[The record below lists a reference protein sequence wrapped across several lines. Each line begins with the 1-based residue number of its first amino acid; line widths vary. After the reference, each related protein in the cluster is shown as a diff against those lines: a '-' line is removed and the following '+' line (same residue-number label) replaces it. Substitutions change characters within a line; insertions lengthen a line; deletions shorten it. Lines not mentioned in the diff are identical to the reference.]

1 MQRLA
6 LKAGLASLSFLV
18 SSCAIDRPVATA
30 APSLLS
36 YGGLANV
43 MAAVRISEIHY
54 DNGGTDAGEA
64 IEISGPAGVSIEGW
78 SIVLYNGS
86 GGATYEPTR
95 VLRGSIPATCG
106 SRGVVVETY
115 QTNGIQ
121 NGSPDGIAL
130 VDADGNVVEF
140 LSYEGSIVAS
150 SGPALGLRSRDIGA
164 SEAGNEAAGMSLQ
177 RGGDEAWSDPI
188 DATFG
193 ACNDTP
199 DAGAPVASVTVDGS
213 ASLFAGMREVYVAK
227 TLDASGTE
235 LKGTTVSWIS
245 SNPNVAH
252 VSSGGV
258 VTVRA
263 PGDVQI
269 IATAANGVAG
279 SIAVAVEEVVP
290 LPPTET
296 FISEIHYDNDG
307 ADAGEA
313 IEIEG
318 PENLS
323 VNNWRLVLYNGSN
336 GLPYDTRILSGLI
349 PSQCAGGRGTI
360 AVTFPLNGIQNGSPD
375 GIALVNASGAV
386 VEFISYEGAFRA
398 TDGPAIGRLSTN
410 LPVDE
415 TGGAPG
421 RSLQR
426 DALGW
431 YGPATSSFGSCNV
444 APGPF
449 VSFTGRNSSDP
460 ALPVGYEDQLFAT
473 LNDGRGGTTPASFT
487 WSSETPDIARVDADG
502 VVHALAAG
510 VATIRADAGN
520 GAGGTFNLATRVA
533 EASTTAQYANH
544 TEFGVPVD
552 ADASDDFVIRRDQY
566 TSSFNRLRG
575 IPNWVSMNLDATH
588 FGPEDRCDCFTFD
601 LALPADFRRYTTADY
616 TGAGDFH
623 GYPIDRG
630 HLVRSFDRTAG
641 SLDNATTYLFSNI
654 IPQAAD
660 NNQGPWS
667 AMEMEVGDLARIQNK
682 ELYIVAGASGSKGT
696 VKNEGLITIPTHVW
710 KVVVVLPRDQGLP
723 SVRGHGDVQVFAVI
737 MPNEPGIRNSD
748 WRDYITTVN
757 AVEAMSGYNV
767 LDLLADEVERVV
779 EGGMQEE
786 LAMIDALENDGSL
799 PSGPAKSLRA
809 KLAAAADAHDRGNST
824 AARNQLNALINEV
837 EALARSR
844 RLTAAQAKGLTDAIA
859 ALAMTL

>member
-1 MQRLA
+1 
-6 LKAGLASLSFLV
+6 
-18 SSCAIDRPVATA
+18 
-30 APSLLS
+30 
-36 YGGLANV
+36 
-43 MAAVRISEIHY
+43 MAAVRVSEIHY
-54 DNGGTDAGEA
+54 DNTGTDAGEA
-64 IEISGPAGVSIEGW
+64 IEISGPAGMSIEGW

-115 QTNGIQ
+115 STNGIQ

-130 VDADGNVVEF
+130 IDADGSVVEF
-140 LSYEGSIVAS
+140 LSYEGSVVAS
-150 SGPALGLRSRDIGA
+150 AGPALGLRSRDIGA
-164 SEAGNEAAGMSLQ
+164 NEAGNEAAGLSLQ
-177 RGGDEAWSDPI
+177 RDADESWSNPI
-188 DATFG
+188 ANTFG
-193 ACNDTP
+193 TCNDTP
-199 DAGAPVASVTVDGS
+199 GAGATVASVAVEGS
-213 ASLFAGMREVYVAK
+213 ASLFAGMREVYTAK
-227 TLDASGTE
+227 TLDASETE
-235 LKGTTVSWIS
+235 IKGTTVSWIS
-245 SNPNVAH
+245 SDLNVAH

-258 VTVRA
+258 VTARG
-263 PGDVQI
+263 PGEVQI
-269 IATAANGVAG
+269 IARAANGVAG
-279 SIAVAVEEVVP
+279 SIAIAVEEVVP

-307 ADAGEA
+307 MDADEA
-313 IEIEG
+313 IEVEG
-318 PENLS
+318 PADQNVS
-323 VNNWRLVLYNGSN
+323 NWRLVLYNGSN
-336 GLPYDTRILSGLI
+336 GEVYDTRTLSGVI
-349 PSQCAGGRGTI
+349 PSQCAGRGTI
-360 AVTFPLNGIQNGSPD
+360 EVTFPTNGIQNGSPD
-375 GIALVNASGAV
+375 GIALVNSSGAV

-410 LPVDE
+410 IPVDE

-431 YGPATSSFGSCNV
+431 YGPATSSFRACNV

-449 VSFTGRNSSDP
+449 VSFTGRDSGDP

-510 VATIRADAGN
+510 TATIRAVGDN
-520 GAGGTFNLATRVA
+520 GASGTFNLATRVA
-533 EASTTAQYANH
+533 EASATAQYANH
-544 TEFGVPVD
+544 TEFGVPIE
-552 ADASDDFVIRRDQY
+552 ADARDDFVIHRDQY
-566 TSSFNRLRG
+566 TSSFDRLRG
-575 IPNWVSMNLDATH
+575 IPNWVSMNLEATH

-601 LALPADFRRYTTADY
+601 PALPADFRRYTTADY

-630 HLVRSFDRTAG
+630 HLVRSFDRTSG

-667 AMEMEVGDLARIQNK
+667 KMEMEVGDLARFENK

-710 KVVVVLPRDQGLP
+710 KVVVV
-723 SVRGHGDVQVFAVI
+723 
-737 MPNEPGIRNSD
+737 M
-748 WRDYITTVN
+748 
-757 AVEAMSGYNV
+757 
-767 LDLLADEVERVV
+767 
-779 EGGMQEE
+779 
-786 LAMIDALENDGSL
+786 
-799 PSGPAKSLRA
+799 
-809 KLAAAADAHDRGNST
+809 
-824 AARNQLNALINEV
+824 
-837 EALARSR
+837 
-844 RLTAAQAKGLTDAIA
+844 
-859 ALAMTL
+859 